1 MIGSTNTR
9 DTSSYNNDIVIFCW
23 ISLTHDGRGSGWIL
37 LPFWMDV
44 NVTGLFASLLAFS
57 GTSLD
62 VCWTSSKI
70 GTEIAA
76 NEKNPYRRWWEG
88 DFQGVLFKIV

>member
-1 MIGSTNTR
+1 
-9 DTSSYNNDIVIFCW
+9 
-23 ISLTHDGRGSGWIL
+23 
-37 LPFWMDV
+37 V